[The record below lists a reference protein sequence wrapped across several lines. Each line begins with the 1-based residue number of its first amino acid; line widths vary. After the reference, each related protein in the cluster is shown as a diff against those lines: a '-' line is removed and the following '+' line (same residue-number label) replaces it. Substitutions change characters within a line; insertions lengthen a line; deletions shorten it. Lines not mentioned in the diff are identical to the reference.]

1 MMESRPPKSLSVST
15 LTNLT
20 GKKALAFLGMSSMIR
35 FTLTSRNFMMNVK
48 TKTSRSLMLT
58 KKMMR
63 KYFYRFTYILSGDT
77 LITKGTITYLSQHC
91 YHIN

>member
-20 GKKALAFLGMSSMIR
+20 GKKALAFHGMSSMIR
-35 FTLTSRNFMMNVK
+35 FTLTSRNSMMNVK

-63 KYFYRFTYILSGDT
+63 KLSDGILLTVGILLEVATFS
-77 LITKGTITYLSQHC
+77 
-91 YHIN
+91 